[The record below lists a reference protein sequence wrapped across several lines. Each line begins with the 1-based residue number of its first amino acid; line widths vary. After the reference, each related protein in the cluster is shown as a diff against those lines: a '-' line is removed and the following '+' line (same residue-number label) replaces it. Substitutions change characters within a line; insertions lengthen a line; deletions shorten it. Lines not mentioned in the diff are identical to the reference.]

1 MKNLLKV
8 AKYTLKYWPSILV
21 SLVSM
26 SLQVAVGFI
35 IPRYMG
41 DLLETM
47 TSITPYRDLLE
58 VGLIVLAFA
67 LLGLLFGIINTYFSQ
82 KVGMYSTAD
91 LRDDLFEKIQSL
103 SFTNIDNFKTS
114 RLITTA
120 TNDVMRIQ
128 QFFQMLLR
136 IIIRAPLMLIIGF
149 IFAIRLSP
157 ELSQIFYITIPLL
170 LITIVII
177 MIIAFPRFSKVQ
189 KTIDG
194 INKVSLETANNPRVI
209 KSFVTAEHENK
220 RFEEANQ
227 LFRRINTSANKVMV
241 FAEPLIMLIF
251 NIGMTA
257 IIVLGAYLVDGG
269 SLWITND
276 AGIDIPAVG
285 TLMAFN
291 TYSMYILFGLM
302 MFAMIMVFM
311 SRALASAK
319 RIQEVLE
326 EEADLQDC
334 EDCITNFDL
343 TGSLEFK
350 NVSFGYESEG
360 NNVLNN
366 INFKVRKGERIGIIG
381 STGSGKSSLVSLI
394 PRLYDVS
401 EGEILIDGVN
411 VKKLEMK
418 NLRQQIGFV
427 TQTATIFGGSVGT
440 NIVQGKED
448 ANLADLKEA
457 STSAQALEF
466 INEYNDYYNHKIEQK
481 GHNLSG
487 GQKQRISIAR
497 AFVRKPKI
505 LILDDS
511 TSAVDA
517 KSEEQI
523 LEEIKKQSVNTTT
536 LLIAQKISTVK
547 AMDKI
552 LVLNNKGEIAGYDNH
567 IELLRNCTVY
577 QEIAQSQLG
586 NGGGLDA

>member
-1 MKNLLKV
+1 
-8 AKYTLKYWPSILV
+8 
-21 SLVSM
+21 M
-26 SLQVAVGFI
+26 SLQVAVGFV
-35 IPRYMG
+35 IPLYMANLINVISPNTQYK
-41 DLLETM
+41 DLLTVG
-47 TSITPYRDLLE
+47 IVV
-58 VGLIVLAFA
+58 VGLA
-67 LLGLLFGIINTYFSQ
+67 LLGLIFGIINIFSSQ

-91 LRDDLFEKIQSL
+91 LRDDLFKKIQSL
-103 SFTNIDNFKTS
+103 SFTNIDNFKSS

-136 IIIRAPLMLIIGF
+136 IIIRAPLMLIIGL

-170 LITIVII
+170 LVTIVII

-209 KSFVTAEHENK
+209 KSFVTTEYENK

-227 LFRRINTSANKVMV
+227 LFRKINTSANKIMV

-257 IIVLGAYLVDGG
+257 IIVLGAYLVKDG
-269 SLWITND
+269 SLLTTND
-276 AGIDIPAVG
+276 LGVSVPAIG

-291 TYSMYILFGLM
+291 SYSMYILFGLM
-302 MFAMIMVFM
+302 MFAMILVFM

-319 RIQEVLE
+319 RIQEVMN

-334 EDCITNFDL
+334 DDCIHDFKLQGNI
-343 TGSLEFK
+343 EFK
-350 NVSFGYESEG
+350 DVSFSYESDG
-360 NNVLNN
+360 NHVLNN
-366 INFKVRKGERIGIIG
+366 ISFMVNKGERIGIIG
-381 STGSGKSSLVSLI
+381 STGSGKSSLVNLI
-394 PRLYDVS
+394 PRLYDVCH
-401 EGEILIDGVN
+401 GEILLDGVN
-411 VKKLEMK
+411 VKKIEMK
-418 NLRQQIGFV
+418 ALRNQIGFV
-427 TQTATIFGGSVGT
+427 TQTATIFGGSIGT
-440 NIVQGKED
+440 NILQGNKE
-448 ANLADLKEA
+448 ATLEELKEA
-457 STSAQALEF
+457 SASAQAMEF
-466 INEYNDYYNHKIEQK
+466 VDAYDDYFNHKTEQK

-497 AFVRKPKI
+497 AFLRKPKI

-517 KSEEQI
+517 KSEELI
-523 LEEIKKQSVNTTT
+523 LDEIKKQSEHTTT

-547 AMDKI
+547 NMDNI
-552 LVLNNKGEIAGYDNH
+552 LVLNNKGEIAGFDNH
-567 IELLRNCTVY
+567 SNLLRNCSVY

-586 NGGGLDA
+586 NGGGLDE

>member
-1 MKNLLKV
+1 MRNLFKV
-8 AKYTLKYWPSILV
+8 AKYTLKYWPNIIV

-26 SLQVAVGFI
+26 SLQVAVGFV
-35 IPRYMG
+35 IPLYMANLINEISPNTEYK
-41 DLLETM
+41 DLLT
-47 TSITPYRDLLE
+47 IGIVV
-58 VGLIVLAFA
+58 VGLA
-67 LLGLLFGIINTYFSQ
+67 LLGLLFGIINIFSSQ

-103 SFTNIDNFKTS
+103 SFTNIDNFKSS

-136 IIIRAPLMLIIGF
+136 IIIRAPLMLIIGL

-170 LITIVII
+170 MITIVII
-177 MIIAFPRFSKVQ
+177 MIIAFPLFSKVQ
-189 KTIDG
+189 LTIDG

-209 KSFVTAEHENK
+209 KSFVTTEHENK

-227 LFRRINTSANKVMV
+227 MFRNINLAANKIMV
-241 FAEPLIMLIF
+241 FAEPLINLIF
-251 NIGMTA
+251 NVGMTA
-257 IIVLGAYLVDGG
+257 IIVLGAYLVSDNSLMITDGDG
-269 SLWITND
+269 LSV
-276 AGIDIPAVG
+276 PAIG

-302 MFAMIMVFM
+302 MFAMILVFM

-319 RIQEVLE
+319 RIQEVFDT
-326 EEADLQDC
+326 EADLQDC
-334 EDCITNFDL
+334 DDCIHDYSL
-343 TGSLEFK
+343 RGSIEFK
-350 NVSFGYESEG
+350 NVSFSYKKDG
-360 NNVLNN
+360 NHVLNN
-366 INFKVRKGERIGIIG
+366 ISFKVERGERIGIIG
-381 STGSGKSSLVSLI
+381 STGSGKSSLVNLI
-394 PRLYDVS
+394 PRLYDVC
-401 EGEILIDGVN
+401 EGEILLDGVN
-411 VKKLEMK
+411 VKKIEIQT
-418 NLRQQIGFV
+418 LRSQIGFV

-440 NIVQGKED
+440 NIVQGH
-448 ANLADLKEA
+448 KEA
-457 STSAQALEF
+457 TLEELREASVSAQALEF
-466 INEYNDYYNHKIEQK
+466 VDSYDDYFNHKIEQK
-481 GHNLSG
+481 GNNLSG

-497 AFVRKPKI
+497 AFIRKPKI

-517 KSEEQI
+517 KSEELI

-547 AMDKI
+547 NMDNI
-552 LVLNNKGEIAGYDNH
+552 LVLNNKGEITGFDNH
-567 IELLRNCTVY
+567 NNLLKNCGVY

-586 NGGGLDA
+586 TGGGLDE